1 MATSKIQ
8 KPSGEVDKFEE
19 SVSQVGLAY
28 TSKFSCTV
36 SITTKYINILK
47 LQWYYRLVLVCIIWV
62 LGTRGDRKCEDR
74 YSPNVKRTVY
84 YRS

>member
-47 LQWYYRLVLVCIIWV
+47 LQWYY
-62 LGTRGDRKCEDR
+62 
-74 YSPNVKRTVY
+74 
-84 YRS
+84 